1 MRSAPVCRRRWRRR
15 CSAPGCRRRCSA
27 PGCDRRRAMYGHKV
41 PVHKKTLHVRS
52 KCGFRQKPHL
62 DRTSRPKK
70 NHRGDLAGG
79 GITSQHRKTG
89 ADNSAPSS
97 GADNPARKTRRANG
111 EEAVFYR
118 CSLALTRGSRLRH
131 TLSPL
136 EARRVGAPR
145 RVGAR
150 ASRRRTERRGSTAQ
164 RAIPPPLLDL
174 GHRPVGWGTRRH
186 LRRHAVVRRES
197 PRCQTSCA
205 PDGHALGGGGAQGCA
220 SARGLRRGFG
230 GFTGGLRAARLMAGP
245 AVAAGGRHE
254 TSVERLAPSLAG
266 EWDRVGR
273 TSRVACIVCVRRSC
287 GTSLFSQTLGFFWV
301 SAPSVQPAPRTGAED
316 LGAGCMLGAICAVV
330 HDH

>member
-1 MRSAPVCRRRWRRR
+1 MGVPLCGHFIRLDCASAAD
-15 CSAPGCRRRCSA
+15 S
-27 PGCDRRRAMYGHKV
+27 Y
-41 PVHKKTLHVRS
+41 
-52 KCGFRQKPHL
+52 
-62 DRTSRPKK
+62 
-70 NHRGDLAGG
+70 
-79 GITSQHRKTG
+79 RKHH
-89 ADNSAPSS
+89 
-97 GADNPARKTRRANG
+97 
-111 EEAVFYR
+111 
-118 CSLALTRGSRLRH
+118 SLFFLR
-131 TLSPL
+131 LSPL

-245 AVAAGGRHE
+245 LWRPAPDV
-254 TSVERLAPSLAG
+254 TMRLLWRDFGAKPCR
-266 EWDRVGR
+266 RVGPR
-273 TSRVACIVCVRRSC
+273 GSYVACCVHRVC
-287 GTSLFSQTLGFFWV
+287 T
-301 SAPSVQPAPRTGAED
+301 A
-316 LGAGCMLGAICAVV
+316 
-330 HDH
+330 

>member
-1 MRSAPVCRRRWRRR
+1 
-15 CSAPGCRRRCSA
+15 
-27 PGCDRRRAMYGHKV
+27 MYGHKV
-41 PVHKKTLHVRS
+41 PVHKKTLHVRY

-136 EARRVGAPR
+136 EARRVDVPR

-150 ASRRRTERRGSTAQ
+150 AWLSRRVRAGSTAQ
-164 RAIPPPLLDL
+164 RAIPPPCWVSDIAPSAGALD
-174 GHRPVGWGTRRH
+174 GTFGVTP
-186 LRRHAVVRRES
+186 LFAES
-197 PRCQTSCA
+197 
-205 PDGHALGGGGAQGCA
+205 
-220 SARGLRRGFG
+220 
-230 GFTGGLRAARLMAGP
+230 LRAARHLVRRMAMRWVVVAPRGVP
-245 AVAAGGRHE
+245 ARGGCGGGLVGSQEDCALLASWPGRCGGR
-254 TSVERLAPSLAG
+254 P
-266 EWDRVGR
+266 
-273 TSRVACIVCVRRSC
+273 
-287 GTSLFSQTLGFFWV
+287 
-301 SAPSVQPAPRTGAED
+301 P
-316 LGAGCMLGAICAVV
+316 M
-330 HDH
+330 

>member
-1 MRSAPVCRRRWRRR
+1 M
-15 CSAPGCRRRCSA
+15 
-27 PGCDRRRAMYGHKV
+27 K
-41 PVHKKTLHVRS
+41 
-52 KCGFRQKPHL
+52 
-62 DRTSRPKK
+62 PKK

-136 EARRVGAPR
+136 EARRVDVPR

-205 PDGHALGGGGAQGCA
+205 PDGHAWGVVAPRGVPARGGCGGGLVGSQEDCA
-220 SARGLRRGFG
+220 LLASWPGPLWRPEAAMRLLWRDWRQALPASGTAWVVRRV
-230 GFTGGLRAARLMAGP
+230 LRASCVYGV
-245 AVAAGGRHE
+245 VAE
-254 TSVERLAPSLAG
+254 
-266 EWDRVGR
+266 
-273 TSRVACIVCVRRSC
+273 RRSFRKH
-287 GTSLFSQTLGFFWV
+287 LV
-301 SAPSVQPAPRTGAED
+301 SFGATGAE
-316 LGAGCMLGAICAVV
+316 ARSSPRSCWPET
-330 HDH
+330 